1 MVSIM
6 NRFVVGFACT
16 LGLTF
21 GAMASP
27 DPWYRGGRIST
38 VEAEMKATFSPGSC
52 LTGTFISA
60 STSALAIPK
69 VRVRRD
75 AEFWFHHAQFPNA
88 KSPWDINPSGTVY
101 LLRNFKPK
109 LRRDILAR
117 LPENTGY
124 VTYTGSDLIASYG
137 FRPC

>member
-1 MVSIM
+1 MRITARLEHEKEHSKWQLVIYPG
-6 NRFVVGFACT
+6 RLPT
-16 LGLTF
+16 LRRLSPQATPHRTSTLTF
-21 GAMASP
+21 TLA
-27 DPWYRGGRIST
+27 
-38 VEAEMKATFSPGSC
+38 V
-52 LTGTFISA
+52 LGTFISA

-69 VRVRRD
+69 IRVRRG